1 VTVTHPDATRY
12 FMTIPEAAQLIL
24 QAGGLGQGGEIF
36 FLQMGTP
43 VKIVDMARDLIELSG
58 KRPDVDIEVV
68 FTGLRDGEKLYEEL
82 ITVGEDLLSTSHEKI
97 MLVRSDSFGHEPQS
111 QRESYQRLYDQ
122 VQELYRI
129 AATHDASAIKQK
141 LMEIVPEYTP
151 QSGQSVLER
160 AETEARNQQQ

>member
-1 VTVTHPDATRY
+1 
-12 FMTIPEAAQLIL
+12 MTIPEAAQLIL

-58 KRPDVDIEVV
+58 KRPDVDIEIV

-82 ITVGEDLLSTSHEKI
+82 VTVGEDLMSTSHEKI
-97 MLVRSDSFGHEPQS
+97 MLVRSDSLGHGLQS
-111 QRESYQRLYDQ
+111 QQESYQWLYDQ

-129 AATHDASAIKQK
+129 AASHDAAAIKEK
-141 LMEIVPEYTP
+141 LRQIVPEYTP

-160 AETEARNQQQ
+160 GEGEVQTRTQ